1 MSMTRALSAHSPP
14 ALQLILTVTMMLKNH
29 QCLQSQRQ
37 LQLRLLF
44 RMITASASM
53 TVVVMS
59 CRAFVSSVVRGILII
74 CICVKGAR
82 GREI

>member
-1 MSMTRALSAHSPP
+1 MSVTRALSAHSPP
-14 ALQLILTVTMMLKNH
+14 AIRLIQIVTVMWTSHESLE
-29 QCLQSQRQ
+29 QRQ
-37 LQLRLLF
+37 LQPRLLF
-44 RMITASASM
+44 RMITSSASM
-53 TVVVMS
+53 TVVVIS